1 MSNKQYQ
8 LQIFESNKYVPFSDK
23 GVRLETASLKIFGD
37 GLIDEIKNFTNDY
50 SQISVPQEVLT
61 ILEDLLDKF
70 SLNKHKSEFLTLICA
85 TQSAYILYLNDN
97 KDLEMITDFVHEKK
111 NFQNLLNVL
120 GKYLLAEDRN
130 ILHSIS
136 FKYKKGATIPI
147 KNFFIINDIYSKL
160 CKTYGLTK
168 ENFYIQREE
177 LLINYNNFDYEK
189 ACENMKHHISKK
201 LSNFVTNANIN
212 KSDANRFVISFLYL

>member
-50 SQISVPQEVLT
+50 SEISVPQEVLT

-97 KDLEMITDFVHEKK
+97 KEIGRAHV
-111 NFQNLLNVL
+111 
-120 GKYLLAEDRN
+120 
-130 ILHSIS
+130 
-136 FKYKKGATIPI
+136 
-147 KNFFIINDIYSKL
+147 
-160 CKTYGLTK
+160 
-168 ENFYIQREE
+168 
-177 LLINYNNFDYEK
+177 
-189 ACENMKHHISKK
+189 
-201 LSNFVTNANIN
+201 
-212 KSDANRFVISFLYL
+212 